1 VSALRLMRSHTILLA
16 LAAAA
21 PGLAQTAA
29 AGAPPCPPAAQ
40 VTQKDLLGL
49 WRAEFPGHA
58 GVSLLL
64 EPNPRWEG
72 SLAGQLLRAGA
83 RSEVSG
89 DVERGEFMLEESDD
103 GTRISG
109 TWAGDVVEGSCGREI
124 RGTWHGPQ
132 DGPGREFILR
142 WLGPR

>member
-1 VSALRLMRSHTILLA
+1 MNALRRRAGPLPLLA
-16 LAAAA
+16 LCAALSWAPLAAASGPSRCRA
-21 PGLAQTAA
+21 
-29 AGAPPCPPAAQ
+29 AAQ
-40 VTQKDLLGL
+40 VTQADLLGL

-72 SLAGQLLRAGA
+72 SLAGQLLRTGVK
-83 RSEVSG
+83 SEVSG
-89 DVERGEFMLEESDD
+89 DVERGEFTLEESDD

-109 TWAGDVVEGSCGREI
+109 TWIGDIVEGSCGKEI

-132 DGPGREFILR
+132 DGPGRTFVLR